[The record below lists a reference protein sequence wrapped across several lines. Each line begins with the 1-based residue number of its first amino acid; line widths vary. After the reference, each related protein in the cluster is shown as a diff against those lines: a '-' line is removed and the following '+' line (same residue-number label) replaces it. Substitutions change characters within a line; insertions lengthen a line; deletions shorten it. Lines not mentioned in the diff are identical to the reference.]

1 MAVGCEAVTG
11 KQSTLARI
19 YLVRHGQT
27 AWSISGQHTGRTD
40 IPLTEQGELDTRQ
53 LAERL
58 RAVRFSRVFTSPLQR
73 ARQTYE
79 LAGLKEIAEIEPDLT
94 EWDYGDYEGLRP
106 AEIRKAQPDW
116 NVFRDGCPR
125 GESPTQ
131 ISERTD
137 RLIARLRALEGNI
150 AIFSHGHF
158 GRVLAARW
166 IGLSVRQAQAFLL
179 NTASLSILGYEHN
192 VPEVPAIVLWNA
204 VSNDVST

>member
-1 MAVGCEAVTG
+1 MAVGCEAVRG
-11 KQSTLARI
+11 KQSTLVRI
-19 YLVRHGQT
+19 YLVRHGET
-27 AWSISGQHTGRTD
+27 AWSLSGQHTGRTD
-40 IPLTEQGELDTRQ
+40 IPLTEQGEKDARK

-79 LAGLKEIAEIEPDLT
+79 LAGLKEIAKIEPDLT

-106 AEIRKAQPDW
+106 SEIRKAQPDW

-125 GESPTQ
+125 GESPSE
-131 ISERTD
+131 ISERAD

-192 VPEVPAIVLWNA
+192 VPEVSAIVLWNA
-204 VSNDVST
+204 ASNDVST

>member
-1 MAVGCEAVTG
+1 MTG
-11 KQSTLARI
+11 KQSALARI
-19 YLVRHGQT
+19 YLVRHGET
-27 AWSISGQHTGRTD
+27 AWSLSGQHTGRTD
-40 IPLTEQGELDTRQ
+40 IPLTEQGEQDARK

-58 RAVRFSRVFTSPLQR
+58 RAVRFSRLFTSPLQR
-73 ARQTYE
+73 ARRTYE

-106 AEIRKAQPDW
+106 EDIRSARPDW

-125 GESPTQ
+125 GESPSQ
-131 ISERTD
+131 ISERAD

-166 IGLSVRQAQAFLL
+166 IGLSVKQAQAFLL

-192 VPEVPAIVLWNA
+192 VPEVSAIVLWNA